1 MSTRPI
7 KTTPAP
13 LTTLSSMSGF
23 TILSTNGWYA
33 MCCGSTPTT
42 LMPRARSR
50 VAICGPTPPTP
61 ITSAFFLLGSTSV
74 RGPTL
79 PVLVGPPN
87 HVVRQVRVRAAERE
101 RWRGGRFLDP
111 A

>member
-74 RGPTL
+74 RGL
-79 PVLVGPPN
+79 PCQFSSGRQIMWLGRCGSGQPNESDGVVGD
-87 HVVRQVRVRAAERE
+87 
-101 RWRGGRFLDP
+101 F
-111 A
+111 